1 MQSDQ
6 TIIRKNHMRQLYHT
20 TELIGIKDKHITL
33 NKVFQRETPIEVFAT
48 LDYPLPKCKHC
59 KGVQI
64 KYDSQK
70 HSKIPFIEIGGF
82 PSLIR
87 LKKRRSQCKSCRKV
101 AVAETSLVQK
111 NCQISEPLRQKV
123 AQTLVNRG
131 ALTNIAQQSAISSS
145 TVYRKLNQFVI
156 KEDFSKL
163 PEVLSWDGFS
173 YQKGELAFIA
183 QDFESKKSSPYWTTG
198 DKQPFEI
205 TSLDTLKRL
214 ETVSKSLPLI
224 CQEAIFRSLKSY
236 FLKLTSS

>member
-48 LDYPLPKCKHC
+48 LDYPPPKCKHC

-87 LKKRRSQCKSCRKV
+87 LKKRKSQCKSCRKV

-224 CQEAIFRSLKSY
+224 CQEAIFHSLKSY
-236 FLKLTSS
+236 FLRLTSS

>member
-48 LDYPLPKCKHC
+48 LDYPPPKCKHC

-87 LKKRRSQCKSCRKV
+87 LKKEK
-101 AVAETSLVQK
+101 
-111 NCQISEPLRQKV
+111 ISMQ
-123 AQTLVNRG
+123 
-131 ALTNIAQQSAISSS
+131 
-145 TVYRKLNQFVI
+145 
-156 KEDFSKL
+156 
-163 PEVLSWDGFS
+163 VLSKSGCS
-173 YQKGELAFIA
+173 GNKSG
-183 QDFESKKSSPYWTTG
+183 SKKLS
-198 DKQPFEI
+198 D
-205 TSLDTLKRL
+205 L
-214 ETVSKSLPLI
+214 
-224 CQEAIFRSLKSY
+224 
-236 FLKLTSS
+236 

>member
-48 LDYPLPKCKHC
+48 LDYPPPKCKHC

-87 LKKRRSQCKSCRKV
+87 LKRRRSQCKSCRKV

-111 NCQISEPLRQKV
+111 
-123 AQTLVNRG
+123 
-131 ALTNIAQQSAISSS
+131 
-145 TVYRKLNQFVI
+145 KLS
-156 KEDFSKL
+156 DL
-163 PEVLSWDGFS
+163 
-173 YQKGELAFIA
+173 
-183 QDFESKKSSPYWTTG
+183 
-198 DKQPFEI
+198 
-205 TSLDTLKRL
+205 
-214 ETVSKSLPLI
+214 
-224 CQEAIFRSLKSY
+224 
-236 FLKLTSS
+236 

>member
-1 MQSDQ
+1 M
-6 TIIRKNHMRQLYHT
+6 
-20 TELIGIKDKHITL
+20 IGIKDKHITL

-48 LDYPLPKCKHC
+48 LDYPPPKCKHC

-87 LKKRRSQCKSCRKV
+87 LKKRRSQYKSCRKV

-131 ALTNIAQQSAISSS
+131 ALTNIAQQSARSSS

-156 KEDFSKL
+156 KEGFSKL
-163 PEVLSWDGFS
+163 PEVFLGWIFLSKGRTRLYRSRFWV
-173 YQKGELAFIA
+173 QKNHLH
-183 QDFESKKSSPYWTTG
+183 TG
-198 DKQPFEI
+198 QPA
-205 TSLDTLKRL
+205 TNNH
-214 ETVSKSLPLI
+214 SKSLL
-224 CQEAIFRSLKSY
+224 
-236 FLKLTSS
+236 